1 MSNGSMLIRSTIAI
15 SFGAMLALSAAPA
28 FALQKPANG
37 NEAVP
42 AESQPE
48 PAERRYCLSATLTG
62 EPIVSGSMAPKRQ
75 CLTKDQWTAKGITFK
90 AR

>member
-1 MSNGSMLIRSTIAI
+1 MSDRSMLIRSTLAI
-15 SFGAMLALSAAPA
+15 TFGAMLAASAAPA
-28 FALQKPANG
+28 LAMEKPANS

-48 PAERRYCLSATLTG
+48 PAERKYCLSTTLPG
-62 EPIVSGSMAPKRQ
+62 EPIVTGSAPKRQ
-75 CLTKDQWTAKGITFK
+75 CLTRDQWTAKGITFK

>member
-1 MSNGSMLIRSTIAI
+1 MFNGSKLIRSTLAI
-15 SFGAMLALSAAPA
+15 TFGTMLAASLASSVAA
-28 FALQKPANG
+28 QKPANG

-48 PAERRYCLSATLTG
+48 PAERKYCLSTTLSG
-62 EPIVSGSMAPKRQ
+62 EPIAPKRQ
-75 CLTKDQWTAKGITFK
+75 CLTRDQWTAKGITFK

>member
-1 MSNGSMLIRSTIAI
+1 MSNGSMLLRSTLAI
-15 SFGAMLALSAAPA
+15 TFGAMLAASAAPA
-28 FALQKPANG
+28 LAMEKPANG

-48 PAERRYCLSATLTG
+48 PAEHKYCLSTTPSG
-62 EPIVSGSMAPKRQ
+62 EPIVTGSMTPKRQ
-75 CLTKDQWTAKGITFK
+75 CLTRDQWTAKGITFK